1 MLWLNVP
8 HVSYPS
14 SNQMTSLK
22 RLTRITHDLRRYY
35 AIAKPLVYHS
45 TITVRTAMLMILL
58 AWLTPSC
65 ISFLPILLGW

>member
-1 MLWLNVP
+1 MLCLNVP
-8 HVSYPS
+8 PVSYPNDIS
-14 SNQMTSLK
+14 QKT
-22 RLTRITHDLRRYY
+22 TRITHDLRRYY